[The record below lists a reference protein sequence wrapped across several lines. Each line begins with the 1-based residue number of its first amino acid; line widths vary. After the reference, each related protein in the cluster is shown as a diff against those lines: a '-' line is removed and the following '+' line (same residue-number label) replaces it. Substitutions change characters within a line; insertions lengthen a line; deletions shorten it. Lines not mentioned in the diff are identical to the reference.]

1 MYTIYKSVDDFTNV
15 VLFTLSKTFFG
26 DIYKF
31 ANGFRN
37 TKNINKNNYKYE
49 EYDYKN
55 IWNINWLPKKYTYIT
70 LLYIKNVR
78 KESMYNT
85 KS

>member
-55 IWNINWLPKKYTYIT
+55 I
-70 LLYIKNVR
+70 
-78 KESMYNT
+78 
-85 KS
+85 